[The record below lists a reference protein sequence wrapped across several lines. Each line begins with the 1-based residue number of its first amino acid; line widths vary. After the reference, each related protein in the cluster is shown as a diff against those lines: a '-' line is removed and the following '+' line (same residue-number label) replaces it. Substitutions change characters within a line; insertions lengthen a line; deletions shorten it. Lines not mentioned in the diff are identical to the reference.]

1 MVVADEI
8 QAGLGRLGHM
18 WGFEAQGLELVDFVT
33 MGKPVAN
40 GFPFGVVITSRVLL
54 DRFSN
59 EVDLFSTF
67 SGNPVACAAGMAL
80 LDEIERRDLISKSR
94 ELGNYFRNRLNK
106 LAQKQPLIG
115 DVRGKG
121 MMIGLEFVT
130 DHETKAPAIK
140 QTSRLIELMKEECI
154 LVSEAG
160 PKNVLKIR
168 PNFSWERKHVDL
180 FITKLDNC
188 LSKLTSSSPLK

>member
-1 MVVADEI
+1 
-8 QAGLGRLGHM
+8 
-18 WGFEAQGLELVDFVT
+18 

-40 GFPFGVVITSRVLL
+40 GFPFGIVITSSILL
-54 DRFSN
+54 NRFSN

-67 SGNPVACAAGMAL
+67 GGNPVACAAGMAL

-94 ELGNYFRNRLNK
+94 ELGNYFRHLLK
-106 LAQKQPLIG
+106 ELAEKQPLIG

-130 DHETKAPAIK
+130 DHENKTPASK
-140 QTSRLIELMKEECI
+140 QTSRLIELMKEECV

-168 PNFSWERKHVDL
+168 PNFSWIREHVDL
-180 FITKLDNC
+180 FITTLDRC
-188 LSKLTSSSPLK
+188 LSKL